1 MWQEYVQTKNNFG
14 QIDAAATFCRTLH
27 YFLDCDI
34 YVTTGQDCRTRAQAI
49 LLPQFVD
56 IVFTYSKRI

>member
-34 YVTTGQDCRTRAQAI
+34 YVTTGQDCRT
-49 LLPQFVD
+49 LKN
-56 IVFTYSKRI
+56 Y